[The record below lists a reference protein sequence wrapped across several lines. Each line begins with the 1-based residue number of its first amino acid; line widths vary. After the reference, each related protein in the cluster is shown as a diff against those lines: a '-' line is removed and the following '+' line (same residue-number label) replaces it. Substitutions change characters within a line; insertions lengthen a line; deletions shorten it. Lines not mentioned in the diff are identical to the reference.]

1 MTSLIENKSS
11 ASLSLILSAAK
22 KLSMEEKQLLR
33 IKLFAKEG
41 IKEMK
46 EFEATLKKNRKP
58 IKKKDAEIVRIVKAI
73 RLKNAKGAA

>member
-1 MTSLIENKSS
+1 MTGLIENKSS

-46 EFEATLKKNRKP
+46 EFEAILKKKNRKP

-73 RLKNAKGAA
+73 RLKNAKV

>member
-1 MTSLIENKSS
+1 MTGLIENKSS

-41 IKEMK
+41 IIEMK
-46 EFEATLKKNRKP
+46 EFEAALKKHRKP
-58 IKKKDAEIVRIVKAI
+58 IKKKDTEIVSIVKAI
-73 RLKNAKGAA
+73 RLKNAKV

>member
-1 MTSLIENKSS
+1 MTGLIENKSS

-41 IKEMK
+41 IIEMK
-46 EFEATLKKNRKP
+46 EFEAALKKNRKP
-58 IKKKDAEIVRIVKAI
+58 IKKKDTEIVRIVKAI
-73 RLKNAKGAA
+73 RLKNAKV

>member
-1 MTSLIENKSS
+1 MTGLIENKSS

-46 EFEATLKKNRKP
+46 EFEAALKKNRKP
-58 IKKKDAEIVRIVKAI
+58 IKKKDTEIVSIVKAI
-73 RLKNAKGAA
+73 RLKNAKV

>member
-1 MTSLIENKSS
+1 MTGLIENKSS

-46 EFEATLKKNRKP
+46 EFEAALKKHRKP
-58 IKKKDAEIVRIVKAI
+58 IKKKDTEIVSIVKAI
-73 RLKNAKGAA
+73 RLKNAKV

>member
-1 MTSLIENKSS
+1 MTGLIENKSS

-41 IKEMK
+41 LKEMK
-46 EFEATLKKNRKP
+46 EFEAALKKHRKP
-58 IKKKDAEIVRIVKAI
+58 IKKKDTEIVSIVKAI
-73 RLKNAKGAA
+73 RLKNAKV